1 MKALKTLI
9 SNTEI
14 RGKIIFTLMM
24 VFLFRVLSFIPV
36 PFINRDLLGAISET
50 GIFGYASAFTG
61 GALANF
67 TIMATGISAYISASI
82 IIQLLTYAIQGL
94 HDIQKSPGGDKVI
107 KRYTIIVGILMAF
120 VISIGTTITMHN
132 YYGILNNPVWYVYL
146 LIAVIHAT
154 GTGIAIWIG
163 ETITEK
169 GFGNG
174 VSLLIF
180 INIASSLPNII
191 SQTVA
196 DATSGRIAW
205 YGILTIVILI
215 ATVLLAIVVS
225 ESSSRKIPLQYSKA
239 SARGAT
245 SFGKS
250 QSYFPIKLNLTGVM
264 PIIFASTIMQFV
276 DMIGQYAEG
285 SVSTFIG
292 KYLSYGT
299 IPYAII
305 MAVLIFF
312 FSYFYSA
319 LIFNPKEI
327 AENIHSNGGCIPG
340 IRPGKPTS
348 DYIEAINKNL
358 TFIGALYLSLIALIP
373 AVIFSAIGFN
383 GVATTSMMIM
393 VGVSLDTCQ
402 KIKTET
408 QSRTYNTF

>member
-1 MKALKTLI
+1 
-9 SNTEI
+9 
-14 RGKIIFTLMM
+14 
-24 VFLFRVLSFIPV
+24 
-36 PFINRDLLGAISET
+36 
-50 GIFGYASAFTG
+50 
-61 GALANF
+61 
-67 TIMATGISAYISASI
+67 
-82 IIQLLTYAIQGL
+82 
-94 HDIQKSPGGDKVI
+94 
-107 KRYTIIVGILMAF
+107 
-120 VISIGTTITMHN
+120 
-132 YYGILNNPVWYVYL
+132 
-146 LIAVIHAT
+146 
-154 GTGIAIWIG
+154 
-163 ETITEK
+163 
-169 GFGNG
+169 
-174 VSLLIF
+174 
-180 INIASSLPNII
+180 
-191 SQTVA
+191 
-196 DATSGRIAW
+196 
-205 YGILTIVILI
+205 
-215 ATVLLAIVVS
+215 
-225 ESSSRKIPLQYSKA
+225 
-239 SARGAT
+239 
-245 SFGKS
+245 
-250 QSYFPIKLNLTGVM
+250 
-264 PIIFASTIMQFV
+264 
-276 DMIGQYAEG
+276 MIGQYAEG

-327 AENIHSNGGCIPG
+327 AENIQSNGGCIPG